1 MKTCCFT
8 GHRPQKLGYGEN
20 SIQCDELKSKLEEL
34 IIELIEKEDV
44 THFISGVALGVDTYA
59 ANIVLNLKTQYPD
72 ITLECAIPCENQA
85 AKWNERDRD
94 VYYDLISKCDKET
107 LLQQKY
113 SSDCMQKRNEYM
125 VDNSDYVIAV
135 WNGKPSGTGNT
146 VKCAKKSN
154 KTVLLVNPQTL
165 EVECADKN

>member
-1 MKTCCFT
+1 M
-8 GHRPQKLGYGEN
+8 
-20 SIQCDELKSKLEEL
+20 
-34 IIELIEKEDV
+34 
-44 THFISGVALGVDTYA
+44 GVDTYA
-59 ANIVLNLKTQYPD
+59 AKIVLNLKTQYPD

-85 AKWNERDRD
+85 EKWNERDRD

-125 VDNSDYVIAV
+125 VDNSDYVFAV

-146 VKCAKKSN
+146 VKYARKNN
-154 KTVLLVNPQTL
+154 KMVFCLIRKP
-165 EVECADKN
+165 

>member
-34 IIELIEKEDV
+34 IIELIEKEGV

-59 ANIVLNLKTQYPD
+59 ANIVLNLKAQYLH
-72 ITLECAIPCENQA
+72 ITLECAIPCETQEV
-85 AKWNERDRD
+85 KWNERDRD
-94 VYYDLISKCDKET
+94 IYYDLLAKCDKET
-107 LLQQKY
+107 LLQQNY
-113 SSDCMQKRNEYM
+113 TSNCMQKRNEYM

-146 VKCAKKSN
+146 VKYARKNKKV
-154 KTVLLVNPQTL
+154 VLLINPQTL
-165 EVECADKN
+165 EVEKC